1 MGMTTA
7 GHPAAKFIFCDRRL
21 PKVSQR
27 SKIAGTSAV
36 TRMTAR
42 MIVVIGLMMTSGCA
56 GPHAVLNFTAPA
68 NVTAG
73 TAFTV
78 TVTATVDGQ
87 RDTVINSPI
96 IFTSSDPAAVLP
108 AQYLFTS
115 ADAGSHTWTDVF
127 ILNTPG
133 SQTISATIY
142 DAPGINGSAT
152 ISVSQ

>member
-1 MGMTTA
+1 
-7 GHPAAKFIFCDRRL
+7 
-21 PKVSQR
+21 
-27 SKIAGTSAV
+27 
-36 TRMTAR
+36 MTAR
-42 MIVVIGLMMTSGCA
+42 MIVVIGLMMMSGCA